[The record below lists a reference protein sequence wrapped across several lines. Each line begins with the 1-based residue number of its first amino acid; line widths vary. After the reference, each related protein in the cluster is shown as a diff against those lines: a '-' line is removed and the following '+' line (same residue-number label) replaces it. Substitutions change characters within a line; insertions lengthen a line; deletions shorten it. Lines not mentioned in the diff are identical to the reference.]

1 MKRKESQR
9 KKIQKHDEYF
19 KNKKKLNF
27 HNSNM
32 KLETLG
38 FSNLVRELKK
48 NIIPNEAYEELLPHD
63 ESHKLL
69 LEISKKL
76 ELVEGIFPSHL

>member
-1 MKRKESQR
+1 
-9 KKIQKHDEYF
+9 
-19 KNKKKLNF
+19 
-27 HNSNM
+27 M